1 MSKDKIDDFIKPTL
15 NKCFQC
21 VSVGMYIKILT
32 DCASKLA
39 KVYSFT
45 CKVGG
50 YFDHWLKNVN

>member
-1 MSKDKIDDFIKPTL
+1 MSKDKIDNFIKPTL

-45 CKVGG
+45 SKVGG
-50 YFDHWLKNVN
+50 YFDH